1 MAVLCRVMQVSRSGF
16 YGWRRRGPDDQ
27 RRALLHEVREIH
39 RRKRGSYG
47 SRRMA
52 RELRR
57 RGYDVGRYQ
66 ARSLM
71 QEAGVAAR
79 QRRRWRHTTDSEHSL
94 PVAPNLL
101 SRQFMVAE
109 PNRVWVAD
117 ITAIW
122 TLEGWLY
129 LAAVLDLH
137 DRQLV
142 GWAMADHMRTPL
154 VLDALEMAVG
164 RRQPE
169 RGLLHHS
176 DRGSQYASHEYR
188 GTLVR
193 HGFQASMSR
202 KGNCW
207 DNAVMERFFGSLKSE
222 WLADQRYASRKSP
235 GGTAGC
241 DRLYRD
247 GVQQLPAP
255 LDLGLSDAEGDR
267 TGSCGLKLCPL

>member
-1 MAVLCRVMQVSRSGF
+1 MQVSRSGF
-16 YGWRRRGPDDQ
+16 YDWRRRSPDEPRQ
-27 RRALLHEVREIH
+27 ALLHEVREIH
-39 RRKRGSYG
+39 RQKRGSYG

-71 QEAGVAAR
+71 QEAGVEAR

-101 SRQFMVAE
+101 NRQFLVAE
-109 PNRVWVAD
+109 PNRAWVAD

-142 GWAMADHMRTPL
+142 GWAMAGHMRTSL
-154 VLDALEMAVG
+154 VLDALG
-164 RRQPE
+164 DGHR
-169 RGLLHHS
+169 
-176 DRGSQYASHEYR
+176 
-188 GTLVR
+188 
-193 HGFQASMSR
+193 
-202 KGNCW
+202 
-207 DNAVMERFFGSLKSE
+207 
-222 WLADQRYASRKSP
+222 SP
-235 GGTAGC
+235 A
-241 DRLYRD
+241 
-247 GVQQLPAP
+247 A
-255 LDLGLSDAEGDR
+255 
-267 TGSCGLKLCPL
+267 